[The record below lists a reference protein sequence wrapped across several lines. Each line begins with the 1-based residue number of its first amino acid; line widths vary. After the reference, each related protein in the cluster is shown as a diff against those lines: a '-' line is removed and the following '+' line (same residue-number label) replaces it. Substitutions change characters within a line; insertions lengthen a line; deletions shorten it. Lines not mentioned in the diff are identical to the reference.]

1 MEAGAANNVEWLESI
16 RLEAERLV
24 RGKVELSPDVIRDMA
39 PQEVQLLFHELRVH
53 QIELEMQN
61 DELRRS
67 REELNRV
74 KAGYFDLY
82 DLAPVGYCSLNES
95 GLILQA
101 NLTAGSTLGIERGA
115 LVKQQF
121 ARFIVPEDMD
131 RYYLMSRALHRG
143 DTVQPIELRMV
154 KHDGTQF
161 WAQLAGNASKDD
173 AGAIVLR
180 LVLSDIDQRKRDEQV
195 LVEREARFRGL
206 VEQSLTGIYITQN
219 GVFKYANPRLE
230 QMLGYG
236 SAELVGVRLDQL
248 VLEQDLPIMQA
259 QREHLR
265 GDAALSSYEVRVLRR
280 DGTVVDMG
288 VQGSLY
294 KLSDGQHATIGMAQ
308 DITEK
313 RLAEADAKQYSAQ
326 LKAAFMGTVEV
337 ATTLSELRDPY
348 TAGHE
353 RGVGQLASAIGTE
366 LGLDAQRVEGLRV
379 AGYLHDIG
387 KVTIPAEILVRPG
400 QLNGAEYR
408 LVQGHAQAGFEVL
421 KNVSAPWPLAEVA
434 LQHHERMDGSGY
446 PQGLK
451 GDAILLES
459 RIISVADVVEAMT
472 SHRPYRAALGIDAAM
487 AEIERGSATE
497 YDPAVVQACLTLF
510 REKGYVMRSA
520 QIGSE
525 ELVGERGLGG
535 SGNETENARRN

>member
-1 MEAGAANNVEWLESI
+1 MEAGAANNVEWLDSI
-16 RLEAERLV
+16 RFEAERLV

-101 NLTAGSTLGIERGA
+101 NLTAGSTLGNERGA

-265 GDAALSSYEVRVLRR
+265 GDAALSSYEVRVHRR
-280 DGTVVDMG
+280 DGTVIDMG

-387 KVTIPAEILVRPG
+387 KISIPAEILVRPG
-400 QLNGAEYR
+400 VLNEAEHH
-408 LVQGHAQAGFEVL
+408 LVHGHALAGYEVL

-510 REKGYVMRSA
+510 REKGYVMLPA
-520 QIGSE
+520 QIGLKS
-525 ELVGERGLGG
+525 
-535 SGNETENARRN
+535 